1 MLYYLISIMIY
12 VFIFLVKA
20 IAVTLLSLFKVIE
33 DWINDIFLKANN
45 NNKLLKNCSINF
57 KCGGQ

>member
-45 NNKLLKNCSINF
+45 NNKLLKN
-57 KCGGQ
+57 